1 MRSDLVDGM
10 DGVDDEMDTIAL
22 GFQVPKFLADLLI
35 TFYSALMPKDGFNY
49 FGTDMTAEDLPEALM
64 FLRDELRIRR
74 KDALDDFQEVAWDE
88 EERAFTEWF
97 LGPMDKS
104 SESHKLHTEDEAS
117 GHAE

>member
-10 DGVDDEMDTIAL
+10 DGVDDEMDTISI
-22 GFQVPKFLADLLI
+22 GFRVPKFLADVLI
-35 TFYSALMPKDGFNY
+35 AFYSALMPKDGFNY

-74 KDALDDFQEVAWDE
+74 KDATDEFQEVAWDG
-88 EERAFTEWF
+88 EERAFMEWF

-104 SESHKLHTEDEAS
+104 SGSNETHTEDEANA
-117 GHAE
+117 HAE